1 MPIVEADQLKTIA
14 AELLK
19 GAGASD
25 EEAAIVSRHS
35 IGANLAG
42 HDSHGII
49 LIPTYIGRVKQGHIV
64 PGAPYEV
71 VRQTPNS
78 TVVDGHW
85 GFGYVVS
92 ERLMSE
98 TIEKAR
104 TGSVAAAT
112 VFRQS
117 HVGRVAD
124 YPLMAAA
131 AGMIGIMTADSG
143 RASKSVVPFGGREPR
158 LGTNPICIAM
168 PSNLPGPM
176 FIDMATSA
184 VAAGKLGVAVARGAS
199 VPEGWLLDKDGHATT
214 NPADL
219 RNGGAILPLGG
230 PEGHKGYG
238 LSVMVEILSGILTG
252 LGFGHDPTGRHNDG
266 CFMAVFNVEAF
277 QPLETF
283 KREVTEFAHY
293 LKSSQPAQGFTEVF
307 YPGEPEHLRTQKL
320 LQEGIFV
327 EDATWERLQE
337 LANEFGIAAQLGLN

>member
-1 MPIVEADQLKTIA
+1 MPTVQADRLRTIA

-25 EEAAIVSRHS
+25 EEAAIVSHHS

-49 LIPTYIGRVKQGHIV
+49 RIPTYIDRVKRGHIV

-71 VRQTPNS
+71 VQETPNS

-92 ERLMSE
+92 ERLMRQ
-98 TIEKAR
+98 TIDKAR
-104 TGSVAAAT
+104 SGNVAAAT

-131 AGMIGIMTADSG
+131 EDMIAIMTADSG
-143 RASKSVVPFGGREPR
+143 RTTKAVVPFGGREAR
-158 LGTNPICIAM
+158 LGTNPICIAI
-168 PSNLPGPM
+168 PSNLPGPL

-184 VAAGKLGVAVARGAS
+184 AAAGKLGVAVARGSAL
-199 VPEGWLLDKDGHATT
+199 PEGWLLDKDGNPTT
-214 NPADL
+214 DPNDL
-219 RNGGAILPLGG
+219 AKGGAILPLGG

-238 LSVMVEILSGILTG
+238 LSVMIEILSGILTV
-252 LGFGHDPTGRHNDG
+252 LGFGHDPSGRHNDG
-266 CFMAVFNVEAF
+266 CFMAVFKVEAF
-277 QPLETF
+277 QPLDKF

-293 LKSSQPAQGFTEVF
+293 LKSSAPAQGFSEVY
-307 YPGEPEHLRTQKL
+307 YPGELEHLRTQKL

-327 EDATWERLQE
+327 EDATWGLLQG
-337 LANEFGIAAQLGLN
+337 LANEFGIADQLQLE